1 MGLMRGNSPAMRS
14 LLGLTVSIGLGYCV
28 YRVVRAHQRKKQHQ
42 GCVGTGSIR
51 GPSASEKVSV
61 SASDLEPHHLEKLID
76 ILATSSDISL
86 QEQVLV
92 TLCNSAAF
100 SRNQDIIRNLGGIA
114 VIGNILSGCSQQA
127 KVHALNALNNLS
139 MNLQNQE
146 IIKDYINQ
154 TCNNICSTSLNSEV
168 QLAGLRLVINM
179 SVTDNYHNLV
189 VAHLPIFLFLLEEGN
204 TNTQIY
210 SLKVLVNLS
219 ANPDMTTILLT
230 SKAPQSL
237 TSIFNSCINRDILV
251 RALTFVANLSK
262 QLKSD
267 SGCNG
272 LFDYDKNSIY
282 NLLFEDASS
291 LQDNLAALFQY
302 PNVEVKEQVSR
313 ILINWPGLR
322 PLNYRI

>member
-146 IIKDYINQ
+146 IIK
-154 TCNNICSTSLNSEV
+154 
-168 QLAGLRLVINM
+168 
-179 SVTDNYHNLV
+179 
-189 VAHLPIFLFLLEEGN
+189 
-204 TNTQIY
+204 IY